1 MAECTVSSLTIYP
14 LKGAQAVGVKQVEL
28 RRGGIVGDRQIM
40 LVKDGE
46 SYAQRDHPQLAT
58 IAVDRLEDGRIAMS
72 HSAAGDFAH
81 ELRDQGAELP
91 IKLLHNDITTLDQGD
106 EIAAW
111 ACQAMKE
118 EGLRV
123 VSLPKPW
130 DKWIPLPV
138 FERIDGKPQA
148 QLYDVAP
155 LLVNNQASLDD
166 FNSRT
171 SEPVPMDRFRANVV
185 LDGFAPYEED
195 DVERL
200 SSDQV
205 ELLFVTACE
214 RCVMTT
220 TDQQTGVRA
229 NKEPIKTLSSYR
241 RRDDKYAS
249 GVVFG
254 SYMTPVKEGTLR
266 VGDRLAV
273 EKRAA
278 RA

>member
-1 MAECTVSSLTIYP
+1 
-14 LKGAQAVGVKQVEL
+14 
-28 RRGGIVGDRQIM
+28 
-40 LVKDGE
+40 
-46 SYAQRDHPQLAT
+46 
-58 IAVDRLEDGRIAMS
+58 
-72 HSAAGDFAH
+72 
-81 ELRDQGAELP
+81 
-91 IKLLHNDITTLDQGD
+91 
-106 EIAAW
+106 
-111 ACQAMKE
+111 MKE

-166 FNSRT
+166 FNTRT

-185 LDGFAPYEED
+185 VGGLAAYEED

-200 SSDQV
+200 SSDEV

-254 SYMTPVKEGTLR
+254 SYMTPVKEGALR
-266 VGDRLAV
+266 VGDQLAV
-273 EKRAA
+273 EKREA

>member
-1 MAECTVSSLTIYP
+1 MGECTLDSLTVYP
-14 LKGAQAVGVKQVEL
+14 LKGAQGVGVKEVEV
-28 RRGGIVGDRQIM
+28 RRGGIVGDRQVM

-46 SYAQRDHPQLAT
+46 NYAQRDHPQVAT
-58 IAVDRLEDGRIAMS
+58 IAVDLLEDGRIALS
-72 HSAAGDFAH
+72 QASAGDFTH
-81 ELRDQGAELP
+81 EVSGQGGEVP
-91 IKLLHNDITTLDQGD
+91 IKLLHNAITTLDQGD

-111 ACQAMKE
+111 ACAAMKE

-166 FNSRT
+166 FNTRA

-185 LDGFAPYEED
+185 VGGLAAYEED

-200 SSDQV
+200 SSDEV

-229 NKEPIKTLSSYR
+229 NKEPIKTLSRYR

-273 EKRAA
+273 EKREA

>member
-1 MAECTVSSLTIYP
+1 MGECTLDSLTVYP
-14 LKGAQAVGVKQVEL
+14 LKGAQGVGVKEVEV
-28 RRGGIVGDRQIM
+28 RRGGIVGDRQVM

-46 SYAQRDHPQLAT
+46 NYAQRDHPQVAT
-58 IAVDRLEDGRIAMS
+58 VAVDLLEDGRIALS
-72 HSAAGDFAH
+72 HPAAGDFTH
-81 ELRDQGAELP
+81 EVSGQGRDVP
-91 IKLLHNDITTLDQGD
+91 IKLLHNAITTLDQGD

-111 ACQAMKE
+111 ACAAMKE

-166 FNSRT
+166 FNTRT

-185 LDGFAPYEED
+185 VGGLAAYEED

-200 SSDQV
+200 SSDEV

-254 SYMTPVKEGTLR
+254 SYMTPVKEGALR
-266 VGDRLAV
+266 VGDQLAV
-273 EKRAA
+273 EKREA